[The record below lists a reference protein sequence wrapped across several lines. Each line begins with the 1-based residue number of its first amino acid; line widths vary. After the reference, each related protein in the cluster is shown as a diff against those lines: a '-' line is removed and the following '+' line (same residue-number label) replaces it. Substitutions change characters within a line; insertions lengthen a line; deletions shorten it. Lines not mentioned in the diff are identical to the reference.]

1 VIVYVARHGE
11 TDWNLAGRYQGQRES
26 DLTERGRRQARAL
39 ATALSGG
46 RIEAVYSSPLRRC
59 RQSAA
64 DMAAAYSLPVRTD
77 GRLIEIAHGVWEGRL
92 RETIER
98 DDADRYALWRN
109 RPDEV
114 VFPAGESLLQV
125 RERWRA
131 FAAEVEGYDEAA
143 VVTHDVLVRL
153 AILDATG
160 RGAER
165 LWEPR
170 VINGGYARF
179 EVRDGRW
186 TLLDE
191 CKDGHLNG
199 LLVDVTGQA
208 L

>member
-1 VIVYVARHGE
+1 MIVCVARHGE
-11 TDWNLAGRYQGQRES
+11 TDWNRAGRYQGQRES

-39 ATALSGG
+39 ASALSGG
-46 RIEAVYSSPLRRC
+46 RVEAVYSSPLRRC
-59 RQSAA
+59 RQSST
-64 DMAAAYSLPVRTD
+64 DLAAAYSLPVRVD
-77 GRLIEIAHGVWEGRL
+77 DRLIEIGHGVWEGRL

-98 DDADRYALWRN
+98 DDADRFALWRS

-114 VFPAGESLLQV
+114 VFPGGESLLQV
-125 RERWRA
+125 RDRWRS
-131 FAAEVEGYDEAA
+131 FADELEGYHEVV

-160 RGAER
+160 RGAEQ

-170 VINGGYARF
+170 VLNGGYARF
-179 EVRDGRW
+179 DVQDGRW

-191 CKDGHLNG
+191 CEDAHLDG
-199 LLVDVTGQA
+199 LLVDVSGQA